1 MSVPCLVQD
10 LLRVHTHFLK
20 EMKEAL
26 ATAGASTLYQV
37 FIKYKER

>member
-1 MSVPCLVQD
+1 M
-10 LLRVHTHFLK
+10 HTHFLK

-26 ATAGASTLYQV
+26 AVPGALTLYQV